1 MALDE
6 IYGQTLQIWE
16 FLKTSVTSNVFNEI
30 YDFIPQENTYY
41 NMKEACTLEV
51 ILAIN
56 LQRGDT
62 SQIHVAFIRRAWK
75 TTKNDIYIYVTKS
88 DKLFLRYES
97 LKLKCARRKC

>member
-1 MALDE
+1 MGTLFKMALDE

-16 FLKTSVTSNVFNEI
+16 LLKTSVTSSVFNEI

-56 LQRGDT
+56 LQREDT
-62 SQIHVAFIRRAWK
+62 SQIHVAFIRRALK
-75 TTKNDIYIYVTKS
+75 TTKNDIYI
-88 DKLFLRYES
+88 
-97 LKLKCARRKC
+97 CHQI